1 MKKHTLTHSFRAR
14 VTKGTFC
21 DLRTARTTFLRDARG
36 GEGKAVVSRAPS
48 N

>member
-14 VTKGTFC
+14 VTKRHI
-21 DLRTARTTFLRDARG
+21 LRPRTTRTTLLRDARG
-36 GEGKAVVSRAPS
+36 GEGKAVVPRSPS